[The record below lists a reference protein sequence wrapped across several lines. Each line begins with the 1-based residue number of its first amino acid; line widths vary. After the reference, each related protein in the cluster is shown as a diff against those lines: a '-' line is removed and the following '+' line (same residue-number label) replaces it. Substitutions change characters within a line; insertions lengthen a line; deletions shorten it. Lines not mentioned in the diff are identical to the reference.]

1 MNFLDFIVDNGIIS
15 NANYPY
21 AGVQNDCEL
30 PLPPLV
36 RPTIATDV
44 TEFFLNGDEN
54 KLKAILCNY
63 GPVVVVMKASPV
75 FLTYQS
81 GVFYDSPE
89 NCPSGC
95 TNVNHAMLLV
105 GK

>member
-1 MNFLDFIVDNGIIS
+1 MIS

-21 AGVQNDCEL
+21 AGVQNDCES

-36 RPTIATDV
+36 RPTVATDV
-44 TEFFLNGDEN
+44 AEYFLNGDEE
-54 KLKAILCNY
+54 KLKAVLCNY
-63 GPVVVVMKASPV
+63 GPVVVVMMASPV

-81 GVFYDSPE
+81 GIFYDNST